1 MLNQIKLKNFKCFEN
16 ETTFPI
22 RQINLLTAVNGSGKS
37 TFLQSLLLMWQSI
50 QDDHLT
56 TRILLNGIYVN
67 LGRFDDIKNSG
78 VSKSEPIIFEYTV
91 LKNEHLVTWTYSF
104 CEAINDDMVADIEL
118 LKVTNYNQVDKTIS
132 SDNISRKD
140 MSCELFEFSGLIPRY
155 FPQDIAAP
163 NFNHIHYVSADRLGP
178 QDIYSKST
186 VKRFPSVGSQGEFTA
201 NILDKM
207 KEHLVNDKLC
217 LGNYGKI
224 LSNQVAEWLNKI
236 FDGGNVEIRS
246 STNNWLE
253 ILFNTSSSKD
263 RFKSTNVGF
272 GYSSIL
278 PIVVSGL
285 IAKEGEILI
294 VENPEIH
301 LHPKAQSRIA
311 QFLAQVSSCGVQV
324 FIESHSDHILNGFQI
339 AVLDKI
345 ITEDEMNVLYFQRDN
360 QEPVIQI
367 PIKKNGRIDVWPE
380 GFFDQSNKD
389 LERIF
394 GM

>member
-1 MLNQIKLKNFKCFEN
+1 MLNQIKLKNFKCFKN
-16 ETTFPI
+16 ETTFPV

-50 QDDHLT
+50 QYDHLT
-56 TRILLNGIYVN
+56 TQILLNGIYVN

-78 VSKSEPIIFEYTV
+78 VSKSESIVFEYTV
-91 LKNEHLVTWTYSF
+91 LKNEHLVTWRYSF
-104 CEAINDDMVADIEL
+104 CETNNDDMVADIKSL
-118 LKVTNYNQVDKTIS
+118 IITNDNRVDKI
-132 SDNISRKD
+132 ISRED
-140 MSCELFEFSGLIPRY
+140 IRSELFKFSDLIPH
-155 FPQDIAAP
+155 FPKDIAAP
-163 NFNHIHYVSADRLGP
+163 NFSHIHYVSADRLGP

-186 VKRFPSVGSQGEFTA
+186 LKSFPSVGPQGEFTA
-201 NILDKM
+201 NVLDK
-207 KEHLVNDKLC
+207 KKNDLVNDKLY
-217 LGNYGKI
+217 LGNDAKT
-224 LSNQVAEWLNKI
+224 LSNQTAEWLNQI
-236 FDGGNVEIRS
+236 FDGGNVEIPS
-246 STNNWLE
+246 SANNWLE
-253 ILFNTSSSKD
+253 ILFNTSSSNTTKD
-263 RFKSTNVGF
+263 RFKPTNVGF

-311 QFLAQVSSCGVQV
+311 QFLAKVSSCGVQV

-345 ITEDEMNVLYFQRDN
+345 ITEDEMNILYFQRDN

-367 PIKKNGRIDVWPE
+367 PIQKNGRIDLWPE
-380 GFFDQSNKD
+380 GFFDQSTKD

>member
-1 MLNQIKLKNFKCFEN
+1 MLNQIKLKNFKCFKN
-16 ETTFPI
+16 ETTFPV
-22 RQINLLTAVNGSGKS
+22 RQINLLTSVNGSGKS

-50 QDDHLT
+50 EYNYLT
-56 TRILLNGIYVN
+56 TQILLNGDYVT
-67 LGRFDDIKNSG
+67 LGRFDDIRNSG
-78 VSKSEPIIFEYTV
+78 VSKSESITFEYTV
-91 LKNEHLVTWTYSF
+91 SENEHLITWRYSL
-104 CEAINDDMVADIEL
+104 CEANDDDMVADIES
-118 LKVTNYNQVDKTIS
+118 LKATNHNQIDNIS
-132 SDNISRKD
+132 SDSIFCKD
-140 MSCELFEFSGLIPRY
+140 INYESLELSGLIPRC
-155 FPQDIAAP
+155 FPEGIVAP
-163 NFNHIHYVSADRLGP
+163 NFNYIHYISADRLGP
-178 QDIYSKST
+178 QDIYPKST
-186 VKRFPSVGSQGEFTA
+186 LKRFPSVGAKGEFTA
-201 NILDKM
+201 NILDK
-207 KEHLVNDKLC
+207 KRNDLVNDKLC
-217 LGNYGKI
+217 LSDDVKTLTI
-224 LSNQVAEWLNKI
+224 QTAEWLNKI

-246 STNNWLE
+246 SQSNWFE
-253 ILFNTSSSKD
+253 IRFNTTNSRD
-263 RFKSTNVGF
+263 RFKPANVGF

-345 ITEDEMNVLYFQRDN
+345 ITEDEMNVLYFQRDE

-367 PIKKNGRIDVWPE
+367 PIQKSGRIDVWPE